1 MNESVAKLNAE
12 IKTLEKR
19 EKQVRKNIK
28 NIEKLKLKANR
39 KKDS

>member
-12 IKTLEKR
+12 VKTLEKR